1 MTSAIETFGL
11 TKWYGSVVAVSDLNV
26 RVEPGQVFGFLGP
39 NGAGKST
46 TIRMLLALQRPTSGG
61 ATLLGLD
68 ASRGSVEIHR
78 RIGYLPGDLELF
90 PRLTGRQHIAWF
102 ARARGLGDHS
112 VADRLVDRFQVVVD
126 RPVRELSKGNRQKIG
141 LVLAFMHRPE
151 LLVLDEPTS
160 GLDPL
165 MQHEFESLLREATAE
180 GRTVFLSSHELDEVQ
195 RSADRIGIIR
205 EGKLVAEDTVEGL
218 RRAAPQ
224 KMEVRFRHQVDQAEL
239 GALRGVKVT
248 SSDGPRL
255 TLDVTGEIG
264 PVLKVIASHDPVDL
278 TSRPADLDELF
289 LDFYRQSPGQEVSH
303 AREHHP
309 A

>member
-1 MTSAIETFGL
+1 MTSAVETFGL
-11 TKWYGSVVAVSDLNV
+11 TKQYGSVTAVSDLNI
-26 RVEPGQVFGFLGP
+26 RIERGQVFGFLGP

-46 TIRMLLALQRPTSGG
+46 TIRMLMALQRPTSGRVSV
-61 ATLLGLD
+61 LGHD
-68 ASRGSVEIHR
+68 AQADTVAIHC

-90 PRLTGRQHIAWF
+90 PRLTGRQHISWF
-102 ARARGLGDHS
+102 ARSRGLD
-112 VADRLVDRFQVVVD
+112 DRSSLAGQLIDRFQVVAD

-165 MQHEFESLLREATAE
+165 MQREFENLLQETAAQ

-195 RSADRIGIIR
+195 RSAHRIGIIR
-205 EGKLVAEDTVEGL
+205 EGRLVAEDTVEGL
-218 RRAAPQ
+218 RRAAPR
-224 KMEVRFRHQVDQAEL
+224 KMEIRFRHPVDRAEL
-239 GALRGVKVT
+239 SRLRGVTVT
-248 SSDGPRL
+248 AADGPRV

-264 PVLKVIASHDPVDL
+264 PVLRVIACHDPVDL

-289 LDFYRQSPGQEVSH
+289 LGFYRQSPAEEVPNAS
-303 AREHHP
+303 
-309 A
+309 

>member
-1 MTSAIETFGL
+1 MTSAVETFGL
-11 TKWYGSVVAVSDLNV
+11 TKRYGSISAVSDLSL
-26 RVEPGQVFGFLGP
+26 RIEPGQVFGFLGP

-46 TIRMLLALQRPTSGG
+46 TIRMLMALQRPTEGRVSV
-61 ATLLGLD
+61 LGFD
-68 ASRGSVEIHR
+68 AQADSVAVHR

-90 PRLTGRQHIAWF
+90 PRLNGRQHISWF
-102 ARARGLGDHS
+102 ARSRGLDDRS
-112 VADRLVDRFQVVVD
+112 LAERLVDRFQVVTD

-165 MQHEFESLLREATAE
+165 MQREFENLLQETAAD

-195 RSADRIGIIR
+195 RSAHRIGIIR
-205 EGKLVAEDTVEGL
+205 EGRLVAEDTVEGL
-218 RRAAPQ
+218 RRAAPR
-224 KMEVRFRHQVDQAEL
+224 KMEIRFRRPVDQAEL
-239 GALRGVKVT
+239 SSLRGVTVT
-248 SSDGPRL
+248 AADGPRV

-264 PVLKVIASHDPVDL
+264 PVLRVIAGHDPVDL

-289 LDFYRQSPGQEVSH
+289 LGFYRQSPAKKVPDAG
-303 AREHHP
+303 
-309 A
+309 

>member
-1 MTSAIETFGL
+1 MTGVIETVGL
-11 TKWYGSVVAVSDLNV
+11 TKHYGSVAAVSDLDL

-46 TIRMLLALQRPTSGG
+46 TIRMLLALQRPTKGR

-68 ASRGSVEIHR
+68 AAADSVEIHR
-78 RIGYLPGDLELF
+78 CTGYLPGDLELF

-102 ARARGLGDHS
+102 ARARAIGDHS
-112 VADRLVDRFQVVVD
+112 LADQLVDRFQVVVD

-165 MQHEFESLLREATAE
+165 MQHEFEALLRETAAD

-195 RSADRIGIIR
+195 RSVDRIGIIK
-205 EGKLVAEDTVEGL
+205 EGRLVAEDTVEGL

-224 KMEVRFRHQVDQAEL
+224 KMEVRFRSPVDQA
-239 GALRGVKVT
+239 ALSGLSGVTVT
-248 SSDGPRL
+248 GSDGPRV

-264 PVLKVIASHDPVDL
+264 PLLKVIASHDPVGL

-289 LDFYRQSPGQEVSH
+289 LDFYRQSPEKKASH
-303 AREHHP
+303 AG
-309 A
+309 

>member
-1 MTSAIETFGL
+1 MTTAVETFGL
-11 TKWYGSVVAVSDLNV
+11 TKKYGAVTAVDNLNL
-26 RVEPGQVFGFLGP
+26 RVERGQVFGFLGP

-46 TIRMLLALQRPTSGG
+46 TIRMLLALQRPTRGR

-68 ASRGSVEIHR
+68 AAAGSVQVR
-78 RIGYLPGDLELF
+78 RRVGYLPGDLELF

-102 ARARGLGDHS
+102 LRARGVTDGS
-112 VADRLVDRFQVVVD
+112 YAARLADRFQVVAD

-165 MQHEFESLLREATAE
+165 MRHEFEALLRETADQ

-195 RSADRIGIIR
+195 RIADRVAIIKDGR
-205 EGKLVAEDTVEGL
+205 LVAQDTVDGL

-224 KMEVRFRHQVDQAEL
+224 RMEVRFRRPVHP
-239 GALRGVKVT
+239 GALNAVAGVTVT
-248 SSDGPRL
+248 GSDGARI
-255 TLDVTGEIG
+255 TLDVTGDIA
-264 PVLKVIASHDPVDL
+264 PVLKVIADHDPVDL
-278 TSRPADLDELF
+278 ISRPADLDELF
-289 LDFYRQSPGQEVSH
+289 LGFYRQEMSH
-303 AREHHP
+303 AG
-309 A
+309 

>member
-11 TKWYGSVVAVSDLNV
+11 TKRYGRVTAVSDLSL
-26 RVEPGQVFGFLGP
+26 RIEPGQVFGFLGP

-46 TIRMLLALQRPTSGG
+46 TIRMLMALQRPTEGRVSV
-61 ATLLGLD
+61 LGLD
-68 ASRGSVEIHR
+68 AQADTVAVHR
-78 RIGYLPGDLELF
+78 RVGYLPGDLELF
-90 PRLTGRQHIAWF
+90 PRLNGRQHISWF
-102 ARARGLGDHS
+102 ARSRGLGDQPLAGH
-112 VADRLVDRFQVVVD
+112 LVDRFQVVTD

-165 MQHEFESLLREATAE
+165 MQHEFENLVQEAAAE

-195 RSADRIGIIR
+195 RSAHRVGIIR
-205 EGKLVAEDTVEGL
+205 DGRLVAEDTVEGL

-224 KMEVRFRHQVDQAEL
+224 KMDIRFRYPVDQAEL
-239 GALRGVKVT
+239 SSLRGVTVT
-248 SSDGPRL
+248 AADGPRV

-264 PVLKVIASHDPVDL
+264 PVLRVIASHDPVDL

-289 LDFYRQSPGQEVSH
+289 LGFYRQSP
-303 AREHHP
+303 ARKVP
-309 A
+309 NAG

>member
-1 MTSAIETFGL
+1 MTSAVETFGL
-11 TKWYGSVVAVSDLNV
+11 TKRYGSISAVSDLSL
-26 RVEPGQVFGFLGP
+26 RIEPGQVFGFLGP

-46 TIRMLLALQRPTSGG
+46 TIRMLMALQRPTEGRVSV
-61 ATLLGLD
+61 LGFD
-68 ASRGSVEIHR
+68 AQADSVAVHR

-90 PRLTGRQHIAWF
+90 PRLNGRQHISWF
-102 ARARGLGDHS
+102 ARSRGLDDRS
-112 VADRLVDRFQVVVD
+112 LAERLVDRFQVVTD

-165 MQHEFESLLREATAE
+165 MQREFENLLQETAAD

-195 RSADRIGIIR
+195 RSAHRIGIIR
-205 EGKLVAEDTVEGL
+205 EGRLVAEDTVEGL
-218 RRAAPQ
+218 RRAAPR
-224 KMEVRFRHQVDQAEL
+224 KMEIRFRRPVDQAEL
-239 GALRGVKVT
+239 SSLRGVTVT
-248 SSDGPRL
+248 AADGPRV

-264 PVLKVIASHDPVDL
+264 PVLRVIAGHDPVDL

-289 LDFYRQSPGQEVSH
+289 LGFYRQSPAKKVPDAS
-303 AREHHP
+303 
-309 A
+309 

>member
-1 MTSAIETFGL
+1 MTSAVETFGL
-11 TKWYGSVVAVSDLNV
+11 TKRYGSVTAVSDLSL
-26 RVEPGQVFGFLGP
+26 RIEPGQVFGFLGP

-46 TIRMLLALQRPTSGG
+46 TIRMLMALQRPAKGRVSV
-61 ATLLGLD
+61 LGLD
-68 ASRGSVEIHR
+68 AHAGTVAVRR

-102 ARARGLGDHS
+102 ARSRGLHDYSLAGHL
-112 VADRLVDRFQVVVD
+112 AGRFQVVAD

-165 MQHEFESLLREATAE
+165 MQREFEDLLQETAAE

-195 RSADRIGIIR
+195 RSAHRIGIIR
-205 EGKLVAEDTVEGL
+205 DGRLVAEDTVEGL
-218 RRAAPQ
+218 RRAAPR
-224 KMEVRFRHQVDQAEL
+224 KMEIRFRRPVDQAEL
-239 GALRGVKVT
+239 DVLRGVTVIAA
-248 SSDGPRL
+248 DGPRV

-264 PVLKVIASHDPVDL
+264 PVLRVIASHDPVDL
-278 TSRPADLDELF
+278 TSRPPDLDELF
-289 LDFYRQSPGQEVSH
+289 LGFYRQP
-303 AREHHP
+303 P
-309 A
+309 AKKVPDAG